1 MAGTCVQSGPNP
13 FRLAFTRFTIM
24 QPLPFSAPRSPGHRV
39 RVVLCAGLIGLG
51 LSQTGCSHTDIP
63 RAQQYP
69 VSDQYK
75 ARAVHHWNLL
85 ADDVAE
91 RIAAAA
97 LPDTSQSTGA
107 YHLQASSATPFQK
120 AFSSLLLTRL
130 VNKGVPMAT
139 LPVDGEQ
146 SHARIRFD
154 VQVVEH
160 SSAALNLPQ
169 FPLTILATGLSVLR
183 GFYLYPPTELGG
195 AAMGVAGAMLV
206 DQTNRVQNGHA
217 AGGPT
222 RTELLVSTTVV
233 QGQRIVARTSDVYY
247 IDSDDVKLFVEPP
260 PPPVVAPTPVKNWKV
275 TG

>member
-1 MAGTCVQSGPNP
+1 
-13 FRLAFTRFTIM
+13 M
-24 QPLPFSAPRSPGHRV
+24 QPLLHPASRD
-39 RVVLCAGLIGLG
+39 AGLGVKTVVGAICVTLCVG
-51 LSQTGCSHTDIP
+51 LSGCTHTDIP
-63 RAQQYP
+63 RAQHYP
-69 VSDQYK
+69 VSDQFK

-91 RIAAAA
+91 RIAVSAQGESNAA
-97 LPDTSQSTGA
+97 TGA
-107 YHLQASSATPFQK
+107 YHLQTSSATPFQK

-139 LPVDGEQ
+139 LPLDGEQ
-146 SHARIRFD
+146 PHARIRFD

-160 SSAALNLPQ
+160 SSAALNMPQ

-206 DQTNRVQNGHA
+206 DQGNRMQNGHA

-247 IDSDDVKLFVEPP
+247 IDSEDVKLFVEPQP
-260 PPPVVAPTPVKNWKV
+260 APAATPTPVKNWKV